1 MLALLCLAAVLMAP
15 AQEGLIGTV
24 LAADTSD
31 LAFETRG
38 RLVEVSVRPGDR
50 VQPGMPLAAI
60 EPVDLREQ
68 LVSAETAMQT
78 ARSGLSKAQAA
89 LRDARQ
95 RPAEKEK
102 LEASEKELETARA
115 RLLEAE
121 AELRRLRGQSYR
133 QVLRA
138 RSEGWV
144 AARLLEPGAT
154 VEAGQP
160 VVRLRS
166 GDRYLLRFGVP
177 PAEAAQWAG
186 KKIRWRPEGS
196 ESFYPAVVAR
206 VAAQVDPQFQTVFV
220 EADLEP
226 SPLLE
231 DGLVVRVEPLE

>member
-1 MLALLCLAAVLMAP
+1 MTAGFEDRFTGGLA
-15 AQEGLIGTV
+15 GTV
-24 LAADTSD
+24 LAADT
-31 LAFETRG
+31 AEVTFETRG

-68 LVSAETAMQT
+68 LVSAEAAVQT
-78 ARSGLSKAQAA
+78 ARSGLSKAQTD
-89 LRDARQ
+89 LRLARQ

-102 LEASEKELETARA
+102 LEASEKEQETARA

-121 AELRRLRGQSYR
+121 AEMRRLRGQSYR
-133 QVLRA
+133 QVQRA

-144 AARLLEPGAT
+144 AARLLEPGAI
-154 VEAGQP
+154 VEPGQP
-160 VVRLRS
+160 VLRLRS

-196 ESFYPAVVAR
+196 ESSYPAVVAR
-206 VAAQVDPQFQTVFV
+206 VAAQVDQASQLIFV

-231 DGLVVRVEPLE
+231 DGLVVRVWPWTD